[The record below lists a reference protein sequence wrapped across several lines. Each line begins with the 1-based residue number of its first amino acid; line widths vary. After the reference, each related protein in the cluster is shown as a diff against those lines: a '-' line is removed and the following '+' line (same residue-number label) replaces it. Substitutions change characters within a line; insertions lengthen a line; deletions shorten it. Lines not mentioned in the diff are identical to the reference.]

1 MHEVVQPV
9 YVDKHQA
16 DQGRQKAPESANA
29 PIFPSKS
36 FNSSCI
42 ISLIIVLKR
51 AYGRQL
57 SLQGVAIDA
66 KRRPLPANC
75 SEKAIKQKLRTFSE
89 RSAFCHRRSA
99 IYLLHVAVFAASHYP
114 ETSQL
119 PPRPMQI

>member
-1 MHEVVQPV
+1 MQRKKPPTSIRAERRSACRRAAAKTTGDGEQQQFLRHFGQRGFMHEVVQPV
-9 YVDKHQA
+9 YVDKHR
-16 DQGRQKAPESANA
+16 GRPRPPKTPESANA

-75 SEKAIKQKLRTFSE
+75 GEEGHKK
-89 RSAFCHRRSA
+89 
-99 IYLLHVAVFAASHYP
+99 
-114 ETSQL
+114 
-119 PPRPMQI
+119 